1 MAWCDQDES
10 WLSTDAG
17 PKSQLA
23 SSRTTNAQCAHY
35 DRKSNPWRYHCLR
48 RREIYYIDM
57 LYYSTYLL
65 EAGIGSFTFRSVAR
79 AAAVSAAAAADNC
92 HLNPIG
98 LASGTDK
105 TGSVLSVLQ
114 ECPAAAD
121 RLKKRWMSY
130 NSLAHRFA
138 THPLIHWRKSSHKR
152 GAAPANCHE
161 ASKTRLADKA
171 SFGICLSRYRLHTLS
186 MVYKR
191 HL

>member
-23 SSRTTNAQCAHY
+23 SSRTTYAQYAHY

-57 LYYSTYLL
+57 LYYSTNLL

-79 AAAVSAAAAADNC
+79 AAAVSAAGATAAAAADNC

-105 TGSVLSVLQ
+105 TGSVGPVG
-114 ECPAAAD
+114 PAGVP
-121 RLKKRWMSY
+121 RCR
-130 NSLAHRFA
+130 
-138 THPLIHWRKSSHKR
+138 
-152 GAAPANCHE
+152 
-161 ASKTRLADKA
+161 
-171 SFGICLSRYRLHTLS
+171 
-186 MVYKR
+186 
-191 HL
+191 